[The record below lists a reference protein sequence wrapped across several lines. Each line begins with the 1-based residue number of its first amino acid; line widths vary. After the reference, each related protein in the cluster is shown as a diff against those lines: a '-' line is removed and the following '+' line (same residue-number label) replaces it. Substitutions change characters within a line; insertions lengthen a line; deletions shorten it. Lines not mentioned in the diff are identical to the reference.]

1 MLSQYNKAHTNE
13 PSVAKIVA
21 QKPYQGKESAIIRKL
36 KEHDAT
42 LRKMG
47 YTTGRPVIWMR
58 GKKEGH
64 IIEVAEWRSLQKV
77 EESQQD
83 PALQG
88 LWAEFDNLTTN
99 TRLADL
105 PDAKERYTL
114 LPALSGQAV

>member
-1 MLSQYNKAHTNE
+1 M
-13 PSVAKIVA
+13 AKIVA
-21 QKPYQGKESAIIRKL
+21 QKPYQGKEAATIRKL

-58 GKKEGH
+58 GQKEGH
-64 IIEVAEWRSLQKV
+64 IIEVAEWRSAQKA
-77 EESQQD
+77 EEGQRD
-83 PALQG
+83 PEVQK

-105 PDAKERYTL
+105 LDAKERYML
-114 LPALSGQAV
+114 LPALSGQTV

>member
-1 MLSQYNKAHTNE
+1 MPT
-13 PSVAKIVA
+13 VAKIMA
-21 QKPYQGKESAIIRKL
+21 QKPYEGKEDATIRKF

-47 YTTGRPVIWMR
+47 YTTEHPVIWMR
-58 GKKEGH
+58 GQKEGH
-64 IIEVAEWRSLQKV
+64 VIEVAEWRSLQKV
-77 EESQQD
+77 EEGQRDPELQD
-83 PALQG
+83 
-88 LWAEFDNLTTN
+88 LWQEFDNLTTN